1 MMTNKVIV
9 QISQWGHYCRI
20 LYIAMLFLLF
30 QGSPLYP
37 QSTVADNIAK
47 RFDFYTSAFP
57 REEMYVHCD
66 RKDYIAGE
74 DVWFSF
80 YLIDRKS
87 NKPSAEISIA
97 YFEILNP
104 DNRPVIQ
111 RRFSLEGGT
120 GSGHVVLPDT
130 LSSGLYMIRAYT
142 SWMKNFMP
150 QNCFTKF
157 VRIYNPLNRTS
168 FSDSS
173 YPSGLTGPEGKAE
186 TNTDSR
192 VRIRKRKTGSAGLVL
207 DIISSRDFRMQN
219 GPLYYLFI
227 QTRGNLNYRTAVTLS
242 SDSSVMKVPGELIPG
257 GINHITLFTASGRPL
272 YERYIYTPL
281 PETGAIILETADNAG
296 TREKV
301 DVKLVSGE
309 KGNDLL
315 TAAALSVSVA
325 PVNSNSSAGMRNYL
339 VFGSEF
345 GVLPDEV
352 ISGGIEKM
360 SYEEQEAFLSGLS
373 GCWIDW
379 DIILGGSYPEL
390 NYRRET
396 KHHYLRG
403 CLLNSVTRIPDPG
416 RTVFLSIPGKNATF
430 QYAVTGPDGY
440 FTFSI
445 PVDGMTRDLIIQP
458 EETDRGNT
466 IVLETPFSERYL
478 SLPGKSGTV
487 YEVAEDI
494 ERLSVNHQ
502 VMKIYRS
509 DDTPVTRETVGLSAG
524 EQRFYGKPDIEIVL
538 DDFIKLPVMQEIF
551 FELLPGV
558 NLRKRKDD
566 YEITIFDP
574 VENQVYDKAPLL
586 LIDGVVINDAA
597 LIAGLDPELV
607 EKIDAL
613 KCRYF
618 VGEHLLNGIVNVIT
632 RAGDFS
638 NIALPDHAVRL
649 AYTVTESSGEFPSP
663 DYLEPVKRKSRI
675 PDFRNLLYWNP
686 SVMTD
691 SQGKASFSF
700 WTSDIRCGY
709 EIVVEGISEEGMVL
723 STSKVIT
730 VR

>member
-1 MMTNKVIV
+1 
-9 QISQWGHYCRI
+9 
-20 LYIAMLFLLF
+20 
-30 QGSPLYP
+30 
-37 QSTVADNIAK
+37 
-47 RFDFYTSAFP
+47 
-57 REEMYVHCD
+57 
-66 RKDYIAGE
+66 
-74 DVWFSF
+74 
-80 YLIDRKS
+80 
-87 NKPSAEISIA
+87 
-97 YFEILNP
+97 
-104 DNRPVIQ
+104 
-111 RRFSLEGGT
+111 
-120 GSGHVVLPDT
+120 
-130 LSSGLYMIRAYT
+130 
-142 SWMKNFMP
+142 
-150 QNCFTKF
+150 
-157 VRIYNPLNRTS
+157 
-168 FSDSS
+168 
-173 YPSGLTGPEGKAE
+173 
-186 TNTDSR
+186 
-192 VRIRKRKTGSAGLVL
+192 
-207 DIISSRDFRMQN
+207 
-219 GPLYYLFI
+219 
-227 QTRGNLNYRTAVTLS
+227 
-242 SDSSVMKVPGELIPG
+242 
-257 GINHITLFTASGRPL
+257 
-272 YERYIYTPL
+272 
-281 PETGAIILETADNAG
+281 
-296 TREKV
+296 
-301 DVKLVSGE
+301 
-309 KGNDLL
+309 
-315 TAAALSVSVA
+315 
-325 PVNSNSSAGMRNYL
+325 
-339 VFGSEF
+339 
-345 GVLPDEV
+345 
-352 ISGGIEKM
+352 
-360 SYEEQEAFLSGLS
+360 
-373 GCWIDW
+373 
-379 DIILGGSYPEL
+379 
-390 NYRRET
+390 
-396 KHHYLRG
+396 
-403 CLLNSVTRIPDPG
+403 
-416 RTVFLSIPGKNATF
+416 
-430 QYAVTGPDGY
+430 
-440 FTFSI
+440 
-445 PVDGMTRDLIIQP
+445 
-458 EETDRGNT
+458 
-466 IVLETPFSERYL
+466 
-478 SLPGKSGTV
+478 
-487 YEVAEDI
+487 VAEDI